1 MRRYLLL
8 LLKIATSVALLY
20 LSFRS
25 IDMSR
30 LGERLSGLR
39 VQWIGVALVLT
50 VAQLSLAAAR
60 WRAIAGVCGFQVRYG
75 AVLKFSFIAMFFNQ
89 VLPSTVG
96 GDAARIWFL
105 ARKGAGWA
113 AAAYSVLID
122 RVAGVLALALLVIV
136 CLPWSLTLITD
147 PVARWVII
155 LIGAGAVCGFL
166 VFLAIGL
173 TPHAWVDR
181 VAPLRHLMVSSRKA
195 QQLYKNPRTAALV
208 MASSLAIQLL
218 NVAIAWACA
227 NAIMAATGFAPL
239 LFLFPPVLLV
249 ATVPISIAGWGVRE
263 SSMIIA
269 FGYAGLAAS
278 DGLTLSILYGGVNF
292 IAGMLGGAF
301 WIWDGPRHRPGAA
314 NDLKQA
320 D

>member
-1 MRRYLLL
+1 MRARLLL
-8 LLKIATSVALLY
+8 LLKIATSIALLY

-25 IDMSR
+25 IDMSTI
-30 LGERLSGLR
+30 GDRLSGIG
-39 VQWIGVALVLT
+39 VQWIGLALVLT

-60 WRAIAGVCGFQVRYG
+60 WRAIAAVCGFQVGYG

-96 GDAARIWFL
+96 GDAARIWLL

-122 RVAGVLALALLVIV
+122 RVAGVLALALLVIA

-147 PVARWVII
+147 PVARSVII

-166 VFLAIGL
+166 VFLAIGF
-173 TPHAWVDR
+173 TPHGWFGR
-181 VAPLRHLMVSSRKA
+181 VAPLRHLVVSSRKA
-195 QQLYKNPRTAALV
+195 LQLYKDPRAAGLV
-208 MASSLAIQLL
+208 MTSSLAIQLL

-227 NAIMAATGFAPL
+227 KAIMAATGFAPL

-278 DGLTLSILYGGVNF
+278 DGLTLSILYGGVNLV
-292 IAGMLGGAF
+292 AGILGGAF
-301 WIWDGPRHRPGAA
+301 WIWDGTKTRLAPPASK
-314 NDLKQA
+314 L
-320 D
+320 